1 MHPLHTLGAA
11 DEVHRG
17 GVEMDEIGD
26 DLAGNAIVGQNGAQH
41 AGRAVVQPDH
51 PVEGVRGD
59 CSPAVDGRLGGVIV
73 RARVPERDGD
83 AQRPCLADDGQP
95 VPAFRRQ
102 RQDADAAAGRVPEYA
117 QLLHGGRLEVLGPL
131 PAAVFHRQERTL
143 KMDALHPRAARAG
156 RHHHADAA
164 EGIQNVLVG
173 GGGHGGD
180 DGRDALLRLERRD
193 LADPLRP
200 GAAEAVAQ
208 RAVEVR
214 VDEAG
219 NQKPA
224 GPVDFLQAGAVR
236 PPDFGNH
243 AVPNGDRG
251 VGKGKVVPKH
261 ANVFKKPVFIHMLTP

>member
-1 MHPLHTLGAA
+1 MRMLRRVSRTFSSVVA
-11 DEVHRG
+11 DT
-17 GVEMDEIGD
+17 
-26 DLAGNAIVGQNGAQH
+26 AG
-41 AGRAVVQPDH
+41 
-51 PVEGVRGD
+51 
-59 CSPAVDGRLGGVIV
+59 
-73 RARVPERDGD
+73 
-83 AQRPCLADDGQP
+83 
-95 VPAFRRQ
+95 
-102 RQDADAAAGRVPEYA
+102 
-117 QLLHGGRLEVLGPL
+117 
-131 PAAVFHRQERTL
+131 T
-143 KMDALHPRAARAG
+143 
-156 RHHHADAA
+156 
-164 EGIQNVLVG
+164 
-173 GGGHGGD
+173 